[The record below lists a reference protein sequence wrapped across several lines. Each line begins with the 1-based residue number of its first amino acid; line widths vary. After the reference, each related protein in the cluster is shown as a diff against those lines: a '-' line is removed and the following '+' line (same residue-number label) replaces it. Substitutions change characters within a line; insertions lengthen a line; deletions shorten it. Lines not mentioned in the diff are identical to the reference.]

1 VGSDNRSDGNR
12 EPQRISE
19 IAMAAYLSP
28 RLALYGAAIM
38 AWITLRALALVLALS
53 AATSA
58 DAEAVKGAKSNQVDI
73 EYVAPKSP
81 EHQPVL
87 DLIKEHRTLEKI
99 QQLLSPL
106 RLPSRLLIKTEG
118 CDGVSNA
125 YYDDGAVTVCY
136 EYLDDVWNNVPEE
149 PTSAGVA
156 PIDALIGPV
165 MDVFLHEAGHA
176 VFDLL
181 QVPLFGREEDAAD
194 QFSVYMMLKMEKDE
208 ARRLIMGTAY
218 QYHNDV
224 QSSTVTLPLQKFADA
239 HGTPSQRYFN
249 VLCLAYGAD
258 KELFADF
265 VSRGLLPKERAES
278 CEDEHAQVEFAFDR
292 LITPSVDQELAS
304 TLQGRWL
311 LPADTRTKTRR

>member
-1 VGSDNRSDGNR
+1 
-12 EPQRISE
+12 
-19 IAMAAYLSP
+19 
-28 RLALYGAAIM
+28 M
-38 AWITLRALALVLALS
+38 AWITLRALALALALS

-58 DAEAVKGAKSNQVDI
+58 DAEAVKGAKSDQIDI
-73 EYVAPKSP
+73 EYAAPKSR
-81 EHQPVL
+81 EHQAVL

-106 RLPSRLLIKTEG
+106 RLPRRFLIKTEG

-136 EYLDDVWNNVPEE
+136 EYLDDVWKNVPEE
-149 PTSAGVA
+149 TTPAGVA

-176 VFDLL
+176 VFDVL

-218 QYHNDV
+218 QYQGDV
-224 QSSTVTLPLQKFADA
+224 QSPTVTLPLQKFADA

-265 VSRGLLPKERAES
+265 VSKGLLPKERAES
-278 CEDEHAQVEFAFDR
+278 CEDEYNQVEFAFDR

-311 LPADTRTKTRR
+311 LPVDTRPKTRR

>member
-1 VGSDNRSDGNR
+1 
-12 EPQRISE
+12 
-19 IAMAAYLSP
+19 
-28 RLALYGAAIM
+28 M

-58 DAEAVKGAKSNQVDI
+58 DAEAVKGAKSKQVDI
-73 EYVAPKSP
+73 EYVAPKSA
-81 EHQPVL
+81 EHRPVL

-136 EYLDDVWNNVPEE
+136 EYLDDVWKNVPEE
-149 PTSAGVA
+149 TTSAGVA

-208 ARRLIMGTAY
+208 ARRLIMGTAFQY
-218 QYHNDV
+218 QNDV
-224 QSSTVTLPLQKFADA
+224 QSPTVTLPLQKFADA

-265 VSRGLLPKERAES
+265 VSKGLLPKERAES

-292 LITPSVDQELAS
+292 LIKPSVDQELAS

-311 LPADTRTKTRR
+311 LPVDTHTKARR

>member
-1 VGSDNRSDGNR
+1 
-12 EPQRISE
+12 
-19 IAMAAYLSP
+19 
-28 RLALYGAAIM
+28 M
-38 AWITLRALALVLALS
+38 AWMTLRALALALALS

-58 DAEAVKGAKSNQVDI
+58 DAKAVKDAKADRIDI

-87 DLIKEHRTLEKI
+87 ELIKEHRTLEKI

-106 RLPSRLLIKTEG
+106 RLPRRLLIKTEG

-125 YYDDGAVTVCY
+125 YYDDGTVTVCY
-136 EYLDDVWNNVPEE
+136 EYLDDVWKNVPEE
-149 PTSAGVA
+149 PTPAGVA

-165 MDVFLHEAGHA
+165 MDAFLHETGHA
-176 VFDLL
+176 VFDML

-194 QFSVYMMLKMEKDE
+194 QFSVYMMLKMQKDE

-218 QYHNDV
+218 QYENDV
-224 QSSTVTLPLQKFADA
+224 QSSTVSMPLHKFADA
-239 HGTPSQRYFN
+239 HATPSQRYFN

-265 VSRGLLPKERAES
+265 VSKGVLPKERAES
-278 CEDEHAQVEFAFDR
+278 CDDEFAQVEFAFDR
-292 LITPSVDQELAS
+292 LIAPSVDRDLAS

-311 LPADTRTKTRR
+311 LPVDTRTKRRR

>member
-1 VGSDNRSDGNR
+1 
-12 EPQRISE
+12 
-19 IAMAAYLSP
+19 
-28 RLALYGAAIM
+28 M
-38 AWITLRALALVLALS
+38 AWMTLRALALALALS

-58 DAEAVKGAKSNQVDI
+58 DAKAVKGAQADRVDI

-87 DLIKEHRTLEKI
+87 ELIKEHRTLEKI
-99 QQLLSPL
+99 KQLLSPL
-106 RLPSRLLIKTEG
+106 RLPRRLLINTEG

-125 YYDDGAVTVCY
+125 HYDDGAVTVCY
-136 EYLDDVWNNVPEE
+136 EYLDDVWKNVPEE
-149 PTSAGVA
+149 PTPAGVA

-176 VFDLL
+176 VFDML

-194 QFSVYMMLKMEKDE
+194 QFSVYIMLKMEKDE

-218 QYHNDV
+218 QYENDV
-224 QSSTVTLPLQKFADA
+224 QSSTVSMPLHKFADA
-239 HGTPSQRYFN
+239 HGTPLQRYFN

-265 VSRGLLPKERAES
+265 VAKDVLPKERAES
-278 CEDEHAQVEFAFDR
+278 CEDEYAHVKFAFDR
-292 LITPSVDQELAS
+292 LIMPSVDQELAS
-304 TLQGRWL
+304 TLYRRWL
-311 LPADTRTKTRR
+311 LPVDTRPKGRR

>member
-1 VGSDNRSDGNR
+1 
-12 EPQRISE
+12 
-19 IAMAAYLSP
+19 
-28 RLALYGAAIM
+28 M
-38 AWITLRALALVLALS
+38 AWMTLRALALALALS

-58 DAEAVKGAKSNQVDI
+58 DAKAVKGAQADRVDI

-87 DLIKEHRTLEKI
+87 ELIKEHRTLEKI
-99 QQLLSPL
+99 KQLLSPL
-106 RLPSRLLIKTEG
+106 RLPRRLLIKTEG

-125 YYDDGAVTVCY
+125 HYDDGAVTVCY
-136 EYLDDVWNNVPEE
+136 EYLDDVWKNVPEE
-149 PTSAGVA
+149 PTPAGVA

-176 VFDLL
+176 VFDML

-194 QFSVYMMLKMEKDE
+194 QFSVYIMLKMEKDE

-218 QYHNDV
+218 QYENDV
-224 QSSTVTLPLQKFADA
+224 QSSTVSMPLHKFADA
-239 HGTPSQRYFN
+239 HGTPLQRYFN

-265 VSRGLLPKERAES
+265 VAKDVLPKERAES
-278 CEDEHAQVEFAFDR
+278 CEDEYAQVKFAFDR
-292 LITPSVDQELAS
+292 LIMPSVDQELAS
-304 TLQGRWL
+304 TLYRRWL
-311 LPADTRTKTRR
+311 LPVDTRPKGRR